1 MMSQGRWSFVLA
13 FASAVALVGCASDAG
28 VEPTDEGD
36 SSIEAL
42 STSPSAA
49 SPAPADRSRFLTCP
63 VKNTA
68 KSNVARFRGKS
79 YTYKTDQEVGFR
91 SAGWEG
97 RATVDERALDGLV
110 PESDRAL
117 VIDIRRVNG
126 KPAYAY
132 FGAHGKI
139 HETYEPW
146 SSAKF
151 MAASAAMARVRAVS
165 QSKVGGPANVA
176 VGAVGNLVTAME
188 SYATS
193 GGIPGASNEIA
204 GYFLTVAGAEPT
216 NALFGANWLA
226 LSSDASGFRISPSPG
241 RTNSAWGAAPY
252 AAGNTW
258 TMPNGP
264 IASLVRDSRMV
275 ADKPMS
281 ALAQGEWLK
290 RLTQHE
296 LSPES
301 SMPGIQKAD
310 IDVLFYG
317 APGTTKAGGML
328 AGVSNYVATAIVGTS
343 TLGEVDT
350 IRKLDQKNGG
360 RSNWR
365 IFDKV
370 GWGDSST
377 RSRSEVVLV
386 SYACL
391 PDFDEGHE
399 IVVVLRTSIPR
410 ASVEAAGKVAQTT
423 MNGLVGAVLEAR

>member
-1 MMSQGRWSFVLA
+1 MVGRSRCSRV
-13 FASAVALVGCASDAG
+13 VAPAILCALLGCASDTG
-28 VEPTDEGD
+28 VEQADEGG
-36 SSIEAL
+36 SSDEAL
-42 STSPSAA
+42 STSPSAG
-49 SPAPADRSRFLTCP
+49 SPAPLDRTRFLTCP

-68 KSNVARFRGKS
+68 ESSVAKFRGKN
-79 YTYKTDQEVGFR
+79 YTYKTDREVGFR

-97 RATVDERALDGLV
+97 RATVDDRALDGLV
-110 PESDRAL
+110 PGSDRAL

-176 VGAVGNLVTAME
+176 VGPVGHLVTAME
-188 SYATS
+188 SYATA

-204 GYFLTVAGAEPT
+204 GYFLTVAGADRT

-226 LSSDASGFRISPSPG
+226 LSADESGFRISSSPG

-264 IASLVRDSRMV
+264 SAAVVRDSRMV

-310 IDVLFYG
+310 LDVLFYG
-317 APGTTKAGGML
+317 APGTAKPGGML
-328 AGVSNYVATAIVGTS
+328 AGVSNYVANAIVGTS

-350 IRKLDQKNGG
+350 IRRLDQKNGG
-360 RSNWR
+360 KSNWR

-391 PDFDEGHE
+391 PEFDGGHE

-423 MNGLVGAVLEAR
+423 MNGLVAAALEAR